1 MQATEWVVNSAEVSS
16 AVYVAIVELIAEASP

>member
-16 AVYVAIVELIAEASP
+16 AGYVAIVELIAEASP